1 MEVSKEFYK
10 WFYNR
15 IHSRYYDLMIKCLMI
30 PFGGESKWRD
40 KMLEFI
46 TFSKKE
52 KILDMCCGTGGAT
65 LAISKKVAK
74 GSTIIGIDLSSGQLR
89 HAKKRNYL
97 CDVQF
102 MEGDVTN
109 TGYPDSFFDKVF
121 ITHAIHEMKRE
132 IRLET
137 LRESYRVLKA
147 NGQLS
152 VLELD
157 NPNNVFLRLFI
168 FIWFLYWLPFNFETP
183 TRRDM
188 LRNGVINEVKEV
200 GFLNVRKYSIYSG
213 VCQTVT
219 GDKQPMTKKIN
230 FIKTSVY

>member
-1 MEVSKEFYK
+1 MVVSKRFYT

-15 IHSRYYDLMIKCLMI
+15 IHSNYYNLMVKCLML
-30 PFGGESKWRD
+30 PFGGESKWRK
-40 KMLEFI
+40 KMLEPISFL
-46 TFSKKE
+46 KKE

-65 LAISKKVAK
+65 LFISRKAIN
-74 GSTIIGIDLSSGQLR
+74 GSVITGIDLSSGQLK

-97 CDVQF
+97 CDVKF
-102 MEGDVTN
+102 IEGDATN
-109 TGYPDSFFDKVF
+109 TSLPDNYFDKVF

-132 IRLET
+132 IRLKT
-137 LRESYRVLKA
+137 LQESYRVLKE

-157 NPNNVFLRLFI
+157 NPVNIFLRIFI

-188 LRNGVINEVKEV
+188 LRHGVVNEVKEV
-200 GFLNVRKYSIYSG
+200 GFVNIRKYSIYNG

-219 GDKQPMTKKIN
+219 GE
-230 FIKTSVY
+230 KTAHNTE

>member
-1 MEVSKEFYK
+1 MEVSKTFYK

-15 IHSRYYDLMIKCLMI
+15 IHSNYYDLMIKCIML
-30 PFGGESKWRD
+30 PFGGESKWRE
-40 KMLEFI
+40 KMLEPI
-46 TFSKKE
+46 SFSKKE

-65 LAISKKVAK
+65 YHISKKAIE
-74 GSTIIGIDLSSGQLR
+74 GSIIIGIDLSIGQIK
-89 HAKKRNYL
+89 HAKKRNYF
-97 CDVQF
+97 CDVKF
-102 MEGDVTN
+102 IEGDVTD
-109 TGYPDSFFDKVF
+109 TSYPDNYFDKVF

-132 IRLET
+132 IRLKT
-137 LRESYRVLKA
+137 LRESYRVLKE

-157 NPNNVFLRLFI
+157 KPNNIFLRLFI

-188 LRNGVINEVKEV
+188 LRIGVVNEVKEV
-200 GFLNVRKYSIYSG
+200 GFMNVRKYSIYNG

-219 GDKQPMTKKIN
+219 ATKTAHNSKY
-230 FIKTSVY
+230 SAAGQ

>member
-1 MEVSKEFYK
+1 MEVSNKFYK

-15 IHSRYYDLMIKCLMI
+15 IHSNYYDLMVKCLMF
-30 PFGGESKWRD
+30 PFGGESKWRE
-40 KMLEFI
+40 KMLGPI
-46 TFSKKE
+46 SFSKKE

-65 LAISKKVAK
+65 LFISRKAIN
-74 GSTIIGIDLSSGQLR
+74 GSTITGIDLSYGQLK

-97 CDVQF
+97 CDVKF
-102 MEGDVTN
+102 IEGDVTD
-109 TGYPDSFFDKVF
+109 TSYPDNYFDKVL

-132 IRLET
+132 IRLKT
-137 LRESYRVLKA
+137 LRESYRILKE

-157 NPNNVFLRLFI
+157 KPKSIFLRLFI

-188 LRNGVINEVKEV
+188 LRIGVVNEVKEA
-200 GFLNVRKYSIYSG
+200 GFADVRKYSIYNG

-219 GDKQPMTKKIN
+219 ATKTAHNSK
-230 FIKTSVY
+230 YRAAGQ